1 MVWPCDRCA
10 SASCHGGSSSHSVR
24 RVPSSG
30 EGLTFADARRGDQVV
45 FFADLF
51 AKLPKKGTPFPVRW
65 LPGGPTSTVEL
76 VNTQPGSSDLS
87 ILVAGTLDSDWMAA
101 LSDLVAS
108 ATEIDGTSPLS
119 EQAILNIRGGSAS
132 ANHVLAVDGRHQL
145 VGYAF
150 IDRGDRSP
158 NSTAQLVVHP
168 DARCRGIGRRLV
180 AAAAKVAQPAG
191 LLLWAR
197 GDHPGAAVMAA
208 QSGARRVRDLW
219 QMRRPTDLPLP
230 EVAIPEGITIRVFE
244 PGVDES
250 AWLAVNGR
258 AFADHPEQGA
268 MTRSDLEARMAE
280 PWFDPKG
287 FFIAER
293 AGQMVGFHWTKVHG
307 TGTEAIG
314 EVYVLGVDP
323 AAQGL
328 GLGTVLTLVGLRHL
342 ASLGLSTVMLYV
354 EADNAPAIKVYE
366 RLGFVHHSTDVM
378 YLREP

>member
-1 MVWPCDRCA
+1 M
-10 SASCHGGSSSHSVR
+10 
-24 RVPSSG
+24 
-30 EGLTFADARRGDQVV
+30 LL
-45 FFADLF
+45 ADLF
-51 AKLPKKGTPFPVRW
+51 AKLRKKGTPFPARW
-65 LPGGPTSTVEL
+65 LLGRQTSTVE
-76 VNTQPGSSDLS
+76 VVKTQSGSSDLS
-87 ILVAGTLDSDWMAA
+87 ILVTGTLDSDRMAA

-119 EQAILNIRGGSAS
+119 EQAILDLRAGSTS
-132 ANHVLAVDGRHQL
+132 ANHVLAVDGRLQL

-150 IDRGDRSP
+150 VDRGDRSR
-158 NSTAQLVVHP
+158 NATAQLVVRP

-219 QMRRPTDLPLP
+219 QLRRPAGLPLP
-230 EVAIPEGITIRVFE
+230 EIAIPEGITIRVFE
-244 PGVDES
+244 PGGDDS
-250 AWLAVNGR
+250 AWLEVNAR

-268 MTRSDLEARMAE
+268 LTHSDLEARMAE

-293 AGQMVGFHWTKVHG
+293 GGEMVGFHWTKVHG
-307 TGTEAIG
+307 TGREAIG

-323 AAQGL
+323 SAQGS
-328 GLGTVLTLVGLRHL
+328 GLGTALTLVGLRHL

-354 EADNAPAIKVYE
+354 ESDNAPAITLYE

>member
-1 MVWPCDRCA
+1 V
-10 SASCHGGSSSHSVR
+10 
-24 RVPSSG
+24 
-30 EGLTFADARRGDQVV
+30 LL
-45 FFADLF
+45 ADLF
-51 AKLPKKGTPFPVRW
+51 CKAAQKGTPFPIRW
-65 LPGGPTSTVEL
+65 LLGRQTSTVEL
-76 VNTQPGSSDLS
+76 VNSQPGSSDLS
-87 ILVAGTLDSDWMAA
+87 ILATGTLDSDWMAP

-108 ATEIDGTSPLS
+108 ATQTDGVSPLS
-119 EQAILNIRGGSAS
+119 EQAILDLRAGSAS
-132 ANHVLAVDGRHQL
+132 VNHVLAVDGRHQL

-150 IDRGDRSP
+150 VDRGDRSR
-158 NSTAQLVVHP
+158 NATAQLVVHP

-180 AAAAKVAQPAG
+180 SAAAKVAQPAG

-219 QMRRPTDLPLP
+219 QMRRPADLPLP
-230 EVAIPEGITIRVFE
+230 DIAIPEGITIRIFE
-244 PGVDES
+244 PGADES
-250 AWLAVNGR
+250 AWLDVNAR
-258 AFADHPEQGA
+258 AFAEHPEQGA

-307 TGTEAIG
+307 TGREAIG

-323 AAQGL
+323 SAQGL

-354 EADNAPAIKVYE
+354 ESDNAPAIKVYE
-366 RLGFVHHSTDVM
+366 RLGFVHRSTDVM
-378 YLREP
+378 YLRDP